1 MKEEKNGA
9 KGNNGDK
16 KEKRMTLGA
25 MSKTDSDEPIPGLRR
40 PSVAIAEEDVEN
52 LSEGIFEYPEVDLP
66 VGILEAWEVSLP
78 MFQGDT
84 LGGTSP
90 ERLNWIVRDY
100 TPPVEPT
107 GAEIRL
113 AEAVRL
119 IREAMRAEGFTY
131 GRPSDY
137 RVASLKALNVEDH
150 DLDDEDFD
158 AGAALAEEKPRT
170 TQRKEDTSNGN

>member
-1 MKEEKNGA
+1 MK
-9 KGNNGDK
+9 DK
-16 KEKRMTLGA
+16 KEGEGGNKGEKREKRMTLGA
-25 MSKTDSDEPIPGLRR
+25 MSNTDPDEVIPGLRR
-40 PSVAIAEEDVEN
+40 PAVAIPEEDAEN
-52 LSEGIFEYPEVDLP
+52 SSEGCFEYPEVDLP

-78 MFQGDT
+78 MFEGDT

-100 TPPVEPT
+100 TPPMEPT
-107 GAEIRL
+107 GDEIRL
-113 AEAVRL
+113 VEAVRL
-119 IREAMRAEGFTY
+119 IREAMRGEGFTY
-131 GRPSDY
+131 GRPSDF